1 MRITFPSGMSGRGG
15 EMEDLLIFVSVIM
28 VATTFFNLSRLLIGE
43 IRLRL
48 IKEEDAR
55 YYWNQQSLWRY
66 R

>member
-1 MRITFPSGMSGRGG
+1 
-15 EMEDLLIFVSVIM
+15 MESLLIIVSLIM
-28 VATTFFNLSRLLIGE
+28 VANTFFTLSRLLIGE

-55 YYWNQQSLWRY
+55 YYWAQQSLWRY